1 MKRLV
6 AGVAALSA
14 VALALAGC
22 SSSSSSASTDPKD
35 VSGEITY
42 AFWDPNQQPA
52 MESIIEAFNEEYPDV
67 TVTPV
72 VTPFAQYWTTLQT
85 QASSNTLP
93 DVFWMNMPYFQLYAS
108 NGQLAPI
115 DDLVESGAID
125 PSKYPENLTDFY
137 AYDGQQYAVPKD
149 VDTNAMWINKA
160 LFAQAGVPLPS
171 EDWTYDDYRSTAKAI
186 TDALGGQGVYGT
198 AFYLFGQPTFYNSV
212 FADGGSII
220 DEDGTASG
228 WDDPGSVEGLQIW
241 ADLVAD
247 GSSPTVQQLSE
258 TLADQW
264 FLNGKAAMFPSI
276 AGASVALI
284 GASPNAADYTAFPL
298 PQGTQKATVGHA
310 LSNVVSAKSKNL
322 GAAKAFQAFLASE
335 KAQQIQSESG
345 VTLSAYEGTSDAFV
359 ASYPDLGLQTFV
371 DAIDYS
377 FPDPASKNTD
387 AWAAG
392 EPAIFAQVVSGAI
405 TAQEGAD
412 QLGAAMDAALAE
424 E

>member
-1 MKRLV
+1 MKKV
-6 AGVAALSA
+6 IAGVIALGA
-14 VALALAGC
+14 VSLALAGC
-22 SSSSSSASTDPKD
+22 SGSGAASTSPDD

-42 AFWDPNQQPA
+42 GFWDPVQQTA
-52 MESIIEAFNEEYPDV
+52 VTTMIEAFNEEYPNV

-72 VTPFAQYWTTLQT
+72 VTPYAQYWTTLQT

-115 DDLVESGAID
+115 DDLVTSGAID
-125 PSKYPENLTDFY
+125 PSKYPSNLTDFY
-137 AYDGQQYAVPKD
+137 SYDGTQYAVPKD
-149 VDTNAMWINKA
+149 VDTNAMWVNTA

-171 EDWTYDDYRSTAKAI
+171 AGWTYDDYRATAKEI
-186 TDALGGQGVYGT
+186 TAALGAQGVYGT

-220 DEDGTASG
+220 NEDGTASG
-228 WDDPGSVEGLQIW
+228 WTDPGSVEGLQIW
-241 ADLVAD
+241 ADLAAD

-264 FLNGKAAMFPSI
+264 FLNGKAAMYPSV
-276 AGASVALI
+276 AGASVGMLA
-284 GASPNAADYTAFPL
+284 AAPNAADFVAYPL
-298 PQGTQKATVGHA
+298 PEGTQQATVGHA
-310 LSNVVSAKSKNL
+310 LANVVSAQSKNMN
-322 GAAKAFQAFLASE
+322 AAKAFQAFLAGE
-335 KAQQIQSESG
+335 KAQQIQADSG

-359 ASYPDLGLQTFV
+359 ASHPDMGLQTFV
-371 DAIDYS
+371 DAIAYA
-377 FPDPASKNTD
+377 FPYPASKNTD
-387 AWAAG
+387 AWSSG

-405 TAQEGAD
+405 TAEQGAQ
-412 QLGAAMDAALAE
+412 QLADAMNAALAE